1 METVIPEQIG
11 CIVDHRGT
19 IAFIS
24 DAIRKYG
31 YTPDEL
37 IGARI
42 IELLDLRTTEPW
54 LVTGT
59 EPGKSYTSR
68 LITKDRQPVSVS
80 IHTIGS
86 IVISNGSLEKL
97 HVLRITEE
105 PEKSGTGTAVHER
118 TWTSTVK
125 AGDAKDDDFLT
136 DYYNHLCR

>member
-1 METVIPEQIG
+1 MVRHT
-11 CIVDHRGT
+11 GT

-54 LVTGT
+54 LVTPM
-59 EPGKSYTSR
+59 EPGKSYTGR
-68 LITKDRQPVSVS
+68 LITKDRQPVQVR

-97 HVLRITEE
+97 HVSRITKE
-105 PEKSGTGTAVHER
+105 PEKSGGNGAGREPTL
-118 TWTSTVK
+118 TSS
-125 AGDAKDDDFLT
+125 DNDFLT

>member
-24 DAIRKYG
+24 DGICKYG
-31 YTPDEL
+31 YTLDEL
-37 IGARI
+37 IGTRI
-42 IELLDLRTTEPW
+42 IELFDLRKNKPELFT
-54 LVTGT
+54 VT
-59 EPGKSYTSR
+59 EPGKSYTGR
-68 LITKDRQPVSVS
+68 LITKDRQPVSVR

-97 HVLRITEE
+97 HVSRITEE
-105 PEKSGTGTAVHER
+105 PEKSGGNGAGREPTL
-118 TWTSTVK
+118 TSS
-125 AGDAKDDDFLT
+125 DNDFLT

>member
-1 METVIPEQIG
+1 METVIPEMIG

-24 DAIRKYG
+24 DGIRKYG

-37 IGARI
+37 IGTRS

-59 EPGKSYTSR
+59 EPGKSYTGR
-68 LITKDRQPVSVS
+68 LITKDRQPVSVR

-97 HVLRITEE
+97 HVSRITEE
-105 PEKSGTGTAVHER
+105 PEKSGVDG
-118 TWTSTVK
+118 
-125 AGDAKDDDFLT
+125 AGHRKTLISSGDFLT
-136 DYYNHLCR
+136 DYYNGLGR